1 MATLIALSIHSFA
14 TAGNGDAMQQTFVQ
28 ANKAY
33 DSGDYASAAK
43 QYNAIADAGYANWE
57 VYYNLGNCHY
67 RLDEPGLSIA
77 NYCRALRLAP
87 NKTVI
92 KDNLALARSKA
103 TDNIEQL
110 PKSFLVQWT
119 QSIVSLASP
128 RGWRV
133 ILVLFVFV
141 LSASICIF
149 FCAREYK
156 LRKYMF
162 IVGAVLLF
170 FTLFSAFNAAISVKN
185 VTNKDE
191 AVVIEPMVVVKSS
204 PDAKSVDKFILHEGA
219 ELTITDRQDHWRQI
233 KIADGKSGWIDSGIE
248 TI

>member
-1 MATLIALSIHSFA
+1 MATLIALSIQSLA
-14 TAGNGDAMQQTFVQ
+14 IAGNGDAMQQTFIQ

-33 DSGDYASAAK
+33 DSGDYASAVEL
-43 QYNAIADAGYANWE
+43 YNTIVDAGYANWQ

-67 RLDEPGLSIA
+67 RLDETGLSIA
-77 NYCRALRLAP
+77 NYRRAQRLAP
-87 NKTVI
+87 NKSVI

-110 PKSFLVQWT
+110 PQSFLVQWT

-133 ILVLFVFV
+133 ILILFSVA

-162 IVGAVLLF
+162 IISAVMLL
-170 FTLFSAFNAAISVKN
+170 FTLFSAINAAISVKN

-204 PDAKSVDKFILHEGA
+204 PDRTTGA
-219 ELTITDRQDHWRQI
+219 R
-233 KIADGKSGWIDSGIE
+233 
-248 TI
+248 